1 VSEPTR
7 LAADIMKCR
16 RSDRS
21 RGNSNRVDA
30 DGALNMAI
38 EASPSPTITRYAWLS
53 IGTAVSTVAL
63 KTIAWR
69 LTDSVGLLSDALE
82 SLVNVGAAVMLLAML
97 RIAARPA
104 DDRHAYGRTKAEYF
118 ASGFE
123 GVLVV
128 VAAGAIAYSA
138 TLRLLQ
144 PRPLEHAGV
153 GLALT
158 AVASAL
164 NFAVARRLMRA
175 GRRHRSIALEADA
188 QHLMTDVWTSAGV
201 ILGVAVVAVT
211 GWQVLDPVIALGVAV
226 NILVIGW
233 RLLRESVDGLMDA
246 AWSAEERAILE
257 SVLNEFRAAGVRFHA
272 VRTRRSGARR
282 FASFHVLVPGDWTVQ
297 RGHDLLEQIE
307 RRIAERVPAVTV
319 GTHLEPVEDPASYR
333 DQHLDRDHP

>member
-38 EASPSPTITRYAWLS
+38 EALPSPTITRYAWLS

>member
-1 VSEPTR
+1 
-7 LAADIMKCR
+7 MKCR

-38 EASPSPTITRYAWLS
+38 EALPSPTITRYAWLS